1 MQGGE
6 DGTCKAMQ
14 GTTMTTTTED
24 RPAATA
30 DRPWIW
36 RMKKGRRL
44 RPLRFFRL
52 CSSRQPPRMKKDGMA
67 TKTDDRSSLLQPA
80 ATPSPSWPSFAGSR
94 WRTTT
99 IEDERL
105 LDLDGGQQRFFF

>member
-14 GTTMTTTTED
+14 GTTMTTATED
-24 RPAATA
+24 QPAATG

-44 RPLRFFRL
+44 RPLRFFPL

-67 TKTDDRSSLLQPA
+67 TKTDDRFTA
-80 ATPSPSWPSFAGSR
+80 AACNDPFSFLA
-94 WRTTT
+94 
-99 IEDERL
+99 
-105 LDLDGGQQRFFF
+105 FFCWISMADDSD